1 VMEEEFEVETSF
13 NKCLFEGMNCILS
26 DLGFTI
32 VTFSTSLINEL
43 ISC

>member
-1 VMEEEFEVETSF
+1 MMEDFEVETSF
-13 NKCLFEGMNCILS
+13 IKCLLEGMNYILS
-26 DLGFTI
+26 DLGFTM

>member
-1 VMEEEFEVETSF
+1 MIEDLEVETSLI
-13 NKCLFEGMNCILS
+13 KSLLEGMNCILS
-26 DLGFTI
+26 DLGLTI